1 MIVKDV
7 CQLEKIIAQ
16 TQTNNRPLRKLK
28 KLITLLKQ
36 SAGAPAPY
44 RGRPARPRSYL
55 DFPEKERKEKPT
67 VLKFCPVTNLK

>member
-7 CQLEKIIAQ
+7 CQLEKIRAQ
-16 TQTNNRPLRKLK
+16 TQTKNRPLRKLK

-36 SAGAPAPY
+36 SAGAPY
-44 RGRPARPRSYL
+44 QGRPARPRSYL

-67 VLKFCPVTNLK
+67 VLKILSCN